1 MLRKVPMWVV
11 VLVFMIMAG
20 MTMFV
25 SWSARTVSNGGTAPM
40 GVFSYYVSKFPD
52 LVEEAIE
59 ETIGRMNGEYE
70 ESVFLTRNDEPR
82 DLTGFKPIENETD
95 VSIDGLFIK
104 TGAGTPTPGWRFLT
118 GGFVLDGKIE
128 NSVLL
133 LSPDLKVARAWRLS
147 HWAHREGEGRPE
159 ARESV
164 HGLEVFKDGSIVFT
178 FDGSALIERW
188 DACSNVIWDTP
199 APGSYHHSIAQTE
212 GGKSIWSFNEFT
224 SIAHMDTKTGEF
236 IQRITVDDIIEAN
249 PHLHLME
256 LRRRAA
262 NRHGYNPKNVKDG
275 WYPDAWHFND
285 VEPLAPSIA
294 DAFPQFEA
302 GDLLLSSRSLN
313 LTFVLDPET
322 AKIKWWHMGRQLRQ
336 HDPDW
341 QADGTITVYNN
352 RMGYDYSEIIKI
364 DPQTHE
370 EKVVFS
376 GKDNGFFSR
385 IRGKHQF
392 LDNGNLIVASTQQG
406 WAFETDANGE
416 FVLEIE
422 NRKPGTVDSF
432 AVTEMKWFPVDY
444 FDEGAFKCVN

>member
-11 VLVFMIMAG
+11 ALVFMIMAG

-25 SWSARTVSNGGTAPM
+25 SWSARTVASGGQAPL
-40 GVFSYYVSKFPD
+40 GVASYLVSKFPD
-52 LVEEAIE
+52 LVSEAVD
-59 ETIGRMNGEYE
+59 ETIGRMTGEYE
-70 ESVFLTRNDEPR
+70 ESVFLARNDDPR
-82 DLTGFKPIENETD
+82 ELVGFTPIENGTD
-95 VSIDGLFIK
+95 VAIDGLTIK
-104 TGAGTPTPGWRFLT
+104 KGAGTPTPGWRFLT

-128 NSVLL
+128 NSVLM
-133 LSPDLKVARAWRLS
+133 LSPDLKVARVWRLS
-147 HWAHREGEGRPE
+147 HPASNNNVERPE
-159 ARESV
+159 AREAI

-178 FDGSALIERW
+178 FDGSALIKRW

-199 APGSYHHSIAQTE
+199 EAGHYHHSVAQSDD
-212 GGKSIWSFNEFT
+212 GKSVWTFNEFT
-224 SIAHMDTKTGEF
+224 SIAHIDVATGKF
-236 IQRITVDDIIEAN
+236 LQRITIDDIIEAN
-249 PHLHLME
+249 PNLHLLE
-256 LRRRAA
+256 LRRVAA

-275 WYPDAWHFND
+275 WLDDAWHLND
-285 VEPLAPSIA
+285 VEPLPAKMA

-313 LTFVLDPET
+313 LIFVLDPET
-322 AKIKWWHMGRQLRQ
+322 AKIKWWHMGRPLRQ

-352 RMGYDYSEIIKI
+352 RMGYDYSEILKI
-364 DPQTHE
+364 DPQTHD

-376 GKDNGFFSR
+376 GEDNGFFSR

-392 LDNGNLIVASTQQG
+392 LDDGHMIVASTQQG
-406 WAFETDANGE
+406 WAFETDADGK

-422 NRKPGTVDSF
+422 NRKPGTVDNF
-432 AVTEMKWFPVDY
+432 AVTEMKWFPIDY